1 MIIFGTRG
9 ITTTPERGTFN
20 CPQCASPQP
29 YNFKRVRRFFT
40 LYFIPVIPL
49 DKLGE
54 YIECPS
60 CQGTYDVEIL
70 NYDPSQEGLQIEAFF
85 FIAVKQVM
93 IAMLL
98 ADGIIDDGEVKML
111 QSVYLDLT
119 GTEIPE
125 EELREEIAVIQASG
139 SSALQLIQELSP
151 QLNDPGKETVMRA
164 AYAIANADGRID
176 DTESTLLA
184 EIGDGLGFTTAHMQG
199 LLSSMNQPP
208 ALPGA

>member
-49 DKLGE
+49 DRLGE

-70 NYDPSQEGLQIEAFF
+70 NYDPSQEGLQVEAFF

-98 ADGIIDDGEVKML
+98 ADGIIDDSEVKML

-139 SSALQLIQELSP
+139 SSALQLIQELAP
-151 QLNDPGKETVMRA
+151 TLNDPGKETVMRA

-199 LLSSMNQPP
+199 LLSSMNEPP

>member
-9 ITTTPERGTFN
+9 ITTTPDRGTFN
-20 CPQCASPQP
+20 CPRCASPQP
-29 YNFKRVRRFFT
+29 YNHKRVRRFFT

-54 YIECPS
+54 YVECPT

-70 NYDPSQEGLQIEAFF
+70 DYDPSQENLQIEAFF
-85 FIAVKQVM
+85 HIAVKQVM

-98 ADGIIDDGEVKML
+98 ADGIIDDSEVKML
-111 QSVYLDLT
+111 QSVYLELT
-119 GTEIPE
+119 GTQIPE
-125 EELREEIAVIQASG
+125 EELREEISVIQASG
-139 SSALQLIQELSP
+139 SSALDLIKELTP

-164 AYAIANADGRID
+164 AYSIANADGRID

-184 EIGDGLGFTTAHMQG
+184 ELGDGMGLTTAHMQG
-199 LLSSMNQPP
+199 ILAEISTPP
-208 ALPGA
+208 ALPGS

>member
-20 CPQCASPQP
+20 CPQCTSPQP

-98 ADGIIDDGEVKML
+98 ADGIIDDSEVKML

-139 SSALQLIQELSP
+139 SSALQLIQELAP

-199 LLSSMNQPP
+199 LLSSMNEPP

>member
-199 LLSSMNQPP
+199 LLSSMNEPP

>member
-9 ITTTPERGTFN
+9 VTTTPERGTFN
-20 CPQCASPQP
+20 CPQCASQQP
-29 YNFKRVRRFFT
+29 YNYKRVRRFFT

-60 CQGTYDVEIL
+60 CQGTFDTAIL
-70 NYDPSQEGLQIEAFF
+70 SYDPSQESQQIEAFF

-98 ADGIIDDGEVKML
+98 ADGVIDDREVKML
-111 QSVYLDLT
+111 QSVYHELT
-119 GTEIPE
+119 GTEVPE
-125 EELREEIAVIQASG
+125 DELREEIAVIQGAG
-139 SSALQLIQELSP
+139 STALELIEGLAP
-151 QLNDPGKETVMRA
+151 QLNDSGKETVMRA
-164 AYAIANADGRID
+164 AYSIANADGVID

-199 LLSSMNQPP
+199 LLSSMSQPP
-208 ALPGA
+208 TLPGA